1 MLALLTGLGAGPL
14 LLQLLL
20 LAGQGGVPLVVVLLV
35 PRHGLVHLGLVGLL
49 VCLADLLPGLGD
61 VGHPLLAGELLDEL
75 RVKHLL
81 AEQRVG
87 GAGRFLRSAHVF
99 V

>member
-1 MLALLTGLGAGPL
+1 MLLLLLLLDCLGHDSVSQGNGPVLALLTGLGAGPL

-49 VCLADLLPGLGD
+49 VRLADLLPGL
-61 VGHPLLAGELLDEL
+61 
-75 RVKHLL
+75 
-81 AEQRVG
+81 
-87 GAGRFLRSAHVF
+87 
-99 V
+99 